1 MELSRKAWDNAPSSR
16 QAPSL
21 VPQANV
27 TPNKEESKTGQSTV
41 PQQQTSSS
49 MANQEFETSQPINTE
64 SNSWQQPNE
73 QWSNGKSSQNIPDA
87 WSSNNKPDNWKK
99 NEMVPTPV
107 SFL

>member
-27 TPNKEESKTGQSTV
+27 TPNKEENKTGQSTV